1 MSKLSSPNNDFSLF
15 VGKISEGNSLE
26 KVGKFS
32 GRNSLE
38 KIGKISERN
47 SRKIRHNNLFNRE
60 AFLLVEKSENIP
72 YLFFFFFKMRS
83 RQGHS
88 SSKCGVDRAI

>member
-1 MSKLSSPNNDFSLF
+1 M
-15 VGKISEGNSLE
+15 V

-38 KIGKISERN
+38 KFGKISERN

-60 AFLLVEKSENIP
+60 AFLLVEKIRDYSLSLLLLQNAESTGP
-72 YLFFFFFKMRS
+72 FEAR
-83 RQGHS
+83 RV
-88 SSKCGVDRAI
+88 KCGVDGVI